1 MYESYSRQ
9 SLPSK
14 EYRELLGSA
23 ICVFNSNN
31 SFIIEN
37 ILKSDDES
45 AYNWYNLVDRTS
57 GNLSDP
63 IKKTISKKS
72 DDTIANLFSDLV
84 RKRNRIIH
92 SFGITSPRGEQILAT
107 KNENNE
113 QYHITEELL
122 LEFIQMNERLSD
134 LLHQFRGY

>member
-1 MYESYSRQ
+1 MYEFYSRQ

-23 ICVFNSNN
+23 VCVFNANN

-45 AYNWYNLVDRTS
+45 AYNWYNLIDRMS
-57 GNLSDP
+57 GTLSDP

-72 DDTIANLFSDLV
+72 DNTIADLFNDICK
-84 RKRNRIIH
+84 KRNRIIH
-92 SFGITSPRGEQILAT
+92 SFLITSADGEQILAT
-107 KNENNE
+107 KDKNNN
-113 QYHITEELL
+113 QYYITEKLL
-122 LEFIQMNERLSD
+122 MEFIKINGRLSR
-134 LLHQFRGY
+134 LLHDFRGY